1 MFEVLPEL
9 TADPILGLMTDFK
22 NDTDTRKVDLGAGV
36 YKNENGHTPIMN
48 AVTKAQQIWLAR
60 EDSKVYSAPAG
71 SPSFNDA
78 IIELALGSQ
87 HSAIAEQRVANVQ
100 TPGGCGA
107 LRVAANMLKRC
118 SQNSKVWV
126 STPTW
131 ANHIPLLASAG
142 LELVEYSYYD
152 SQQHILDF
160 DAMISDL
167 SQLNTGDIVLLHA
180 CCHNPS
186 GADLNPEQWRALAE
200 LLNTKGAIPY
210 IDMAYLGLGD
220 GINEDAYGLRYL
232 AEHCPEL
239 IVAISCSKNFGLYR
253 ERVGS
258 IMVAAAN
265 SKDAQT
271 CKSQLLNVAREIYSM
286 PPSYGAALVDIIL
299 NDAAL
304 KHNWSDELIHMRKR
318 ISSLREQLCERLTF
332 AGAGD
337 RFDYIVNEKGMF
349 SFLGLT
355 VEQVKRLKQEHHIYM
370 VDSSRINIAG
380 LSTNNMDYTV
390 ESIMSVL

>member
-36 YKNENGHTPIMN
+36 YKNENGHTPIMD
-48 AVTKAQQIWLAR
+48 AVAKAQAIWLAG

-71 SPSFNDA
+71 LPSFNDA
-78 IIELALGSQ
+78 IIELALGRQ
-87 HSAIAEQRVANVQ
+87 HPAITERRVVNVQ

-118 SQNSKVWV
+118 GQNSKVWV
-126 STPTW
+126 SNPTW
-131 ANHIPLLASAG
+131 ANHIPLLTSAG
-142 LELVEYSYYD
+142 LELVEYSYYN
-152 SQQHILDF
+152 SQQHRLDF
-160 DAMISDL
+160 DAMMSDL
-167 SQLNTGDIVLLHA
+167 SRVNAGDIVLLHA

-186 GADLNPEQWRALAE
+186 GADLSPEQWRVLAE

-220 GINEDAYGLRYL
+220 GISEDACGLRYL

-258 IMVAAAN
+258 IMVVAAN
-265 SKDAQT
+265 PQAAQI
-271 CKSQLLNVAREIYSM
+271 CKSQLLNIAREIYSM

-299 NDAAL
+299 NDVAL
-304 KHNWSDELIHMRKR
+304 KHNWNEELVYMRER
-318 ISSLREQLCERLTF
+318 INSLRKQLCERLVF

-337 RFDYIVNEKGMF
+337 RFDYIANEKGMF
-349 SFLGLT
+349 SFLGLS

-380 LSTNNMDYTV
+380 LSASNMDYTV
-390 ESIMSVL
+390 ESIVSVL

>member
-22 NDTDTRKVDLGAGV
+22 NDTDPRKVDLGAGV
-36 YKNENGHTPIMN
+36 YKNENSHTPIMN
-48 AVTKAQQIWLAR
+48 AVAKAQNIWLSR

-71 SPSFNDA
+71 SPGFNEA
-78 IIELALGSQ
+78 IIELALGKQ
-87 HSAIAEQRVANVQ
+87 HPAISEQRVVNVQ

-107 LRVAANMLKRC
+107 LRVAASMLKRC
-118 SQNSKVWV
+118 GQNSKVWV

-131 ANHIPLLASAG
+131 ANHIPLLTSAG
-142 LELVEYSYYD
+142 LELVEYSYYNG
-152 SQQHILDF
+152 QQHILDF
-160 DAMISDL
+160 DGMMSDL
-167 SQLNTGDIVLLHA
+167 AHVNAGDIVLLHA

-200 LLNTKGAIPY
+200 LLNNKGAIPY

-220 GINEDAYGLRYL
+220 GIDEDAYGVRYL

-239 IVAISCSKNFGLYR
+239 VVAMSCSKNFGLYR

-258 IMVAAAN
+258 IMVVAA
-265 SKDAQT
+265 DAKAAQI

-304 KHNWSDELIHMRKR
+304 KHNWNDELIHMRER
-318 ISSLREQLCERLTF
+318 INSLRAQFRESLKRS
-332 AGAGD
+332 GAGD

-355 VEQVKRLKQEHHIYM
+355 AEQVQTLKQDHHIYM

-380 LSTNNMDYTV
+380 LSTNNMAYTV
-390 ESIMSVL
+390 ESVMSVL